1 METQKP
7 AFATFVIYEVA
18 HGGDVDASLEDLRR
32 AGCTNVELLETDYS
46 TETAVVQCSL
56 PVGILL
62 PSQLKL
68 EFAVI
73 Q

>member
-1 METQKP
+1 MPKVS
-7 AFATFVIYEVA
+7 FATFLIYEVA

-32 AGCTNVELLETDYS
+32 AGCTNVELLSTDYA

-56 PVGILL
+56 PEGVLL

-73 Q
+73 E